1 MLHWLHLILIYV
13 LFTQSQLRNTK
24 ARQNSTVNELYQSGG
39 EILKFSNR
47 TNSNI
52 TSTDETAVNIDNN
65 NGNQITNGDK
75 EITYFDQLSPLHR
88 KKIVVSFLDIDLKG
102 VIRTDLL

>member
-1 MLHWLHLILIYV
+1 MNYIRV
-13 LFTQSQLRNTK
+13 
-24 ARQNSTVNELYQSGG
+24 GG

-52 TSTDETAVNIDNN
+52 TSTDEASVNINNN

-88 KKIVVSFLDIDLKG
+88 KKIVVSYLDIDLKDI
-102 VIRTDLL
+102 IRYLISRVYTHAYVSKKI